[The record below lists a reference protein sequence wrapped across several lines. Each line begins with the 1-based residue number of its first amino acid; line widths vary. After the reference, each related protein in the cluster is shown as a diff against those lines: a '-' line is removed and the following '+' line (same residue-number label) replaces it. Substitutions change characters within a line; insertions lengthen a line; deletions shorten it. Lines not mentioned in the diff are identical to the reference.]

1 MHLWYPGYSAKILNT
16 IIRSFHDRWYLVPIL
31 SYPTTIWVSNHTMTV
46 EVIILNLIIYVKVF
60 CFRILFLFLISFVF
74 RGIIMRDSYLLMI
87 FYTNYFLVYDM
98 LNISSL
104 SLSLSLSL
112 VFKKIMKV
120 LITKSHYGSTSL
132 LIVDNSPP

>member
-31 SYPTTIWVSNHTMTV
+31 SYPTTIWVSNHTMTI

-74 RGIIMRDSYLLMI
+74 RGIIMRDAYLLTI

-98 LNISSL
+98 LNIS
-104 SLSLSLSL
+104 SLSLSL